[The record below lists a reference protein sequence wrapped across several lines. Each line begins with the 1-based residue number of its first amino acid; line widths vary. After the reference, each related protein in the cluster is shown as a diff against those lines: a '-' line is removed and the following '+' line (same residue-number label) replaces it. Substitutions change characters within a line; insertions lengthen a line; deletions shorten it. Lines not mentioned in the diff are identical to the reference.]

1 MHIIYFQFKH
11 GNNGKALFHRYVTPQ
26 KVEQP
31 DIVMGIH
38 PGLHAEGVYEFWEPT
53 LELLLDQ
60 NIKTIFTVLNEEEYT
75 QSLERLDNLFCKY
88 LYKGKNPFASRHV
101 KQTPHDP
108 ELMWASNQ
116 YLIVIKVKKFKALKT
131 IIDISI
137 QICYQ
142 YLFNYVQYNLAF

>member
-1 MHIIYFQFKH
+1 MLNICIYTSCQFKDYD
-11 GNNGKALFHRYVTPQ
+11 NDMSSFHRYVTPQ

-116 YLIVIKVKKFKALKT
+116 YIIVIKVKKNSYPQK
-131 IIDISI
+131 
-137 QICYQ
+137 Q
-142 YLFNYVQYNLAF
+142 

>member
-1 MHIIYFQFKH
+1 MIFK
-11 GNNGKALFHRYVTPQ
+11 KYRYVTPQ

-75 QSLERLDNLFCKY
+75 QSLERLDHLFCKY

-116 YLIVIKVKKFKALKT
+116 YLIVIKVKTNKLDFHSGKIMLS
-131 IIDISI
+131 ISTTV
-137 QICYQ
+137 YTQ
-142 YLFNYVQYNLAF
+142 YY